1 MLIFTEVPAKSG
13 LCVRLCIQG
22 LGRSSCV
29 ASSIVFFICGYQLID
44 MKIAILSLISFHKA
58 LLYL

>member
-1 MLIFTEVPAKSG
+1 MFIFTEVPTKSG
-13 LCVRLCIQG
+13 LCILLFIQG

-29 ASSIVFFICGYQLID
+29 AFSIVVFICSYQLID
-44 MKIAILSLISFHKA
+44 MKIAILSLIYFHKA